1 MLKRVGAALWGAP
14 RTRLRVAPARQAAKQ
29 LQLSRDI

>member
-1 MLKRVGAALWGAP
+1 VLKRLATNLREAP